1 MSLGMITVIVFGL
14 IVIMISI
21 YGNRLS
27 KKTAV
32 DYMVAG
38 REIGAFVMF
47 FYIAFVIYSAWT
59 FYGYPGF
66 LYLHGP
72 GFLVFALTAHFMFS
86 FLFFGCGPR
95 LWAVGRMY
103 GVISPLEYLE
113 QRYESPAVRVITA
126 VVLVIFILPYIG
138 AQCVGAGAGFQAALG
153 VPFWVGAAYIALLM
167 TSVVVL
173 GGMRTVAWVNV
184 LLGCIF
190 IAAFAGSLLWVIYQA
205 LPGGLAQA
213 AQDILARSPEQLS
226 LPGPKG
232 IMDYKMIFGLT
243 LVGIMAMGWPH
254 VVIGALTARNVK
266 VLRSFSILFII
277 LGGILF
283 YSVATLWGIIVGPA
297 LMPGLVGKGADAVV
311 QLVVQK
317 FLPAWFSVAVL
328 MAVVAAAM
336 STAGTQLMVAGIF
349 ITRDFVTKVIKR
361 TITDSEMLLWTRISL
376 IVVVVIS
383 TVLALL
389 RPVELGLFLTDL
401 SSPGLTQWLPLLL
414 GALFWKRANKYGAI
428 ASLVAGVVVLVI
440 AMNYKP
446 IRFGYPAVVIA
457 TLVNVV
463 TFVVVSLV
471 TKPTS
476 ADTIKKYFE
485 DVDGYLE
492 DLDKNKITTPGVS
505 AKT

>member
-86 FLFFGCGPR
+86 FLFFGLGPR

-153 VPFWVGAAYIALLM
+153 VPFWVGAAYIAVLM
-167 TSVVVL
+167 TIVVVL

-283 YSVATLWGIIVGPA
+283 YSVATLWGIIV
-297 LMPGLVGKGADAVV
+297 
-311 QLVVQK
+311 
-317 FLPAWFSVAVL
+317 
-328 MAVVAAAM
+328 AAAM

-361 TITDSEMLLWTRISL
+361 TITDAEMLLWTRISL

-383 TVLALL
+383 TGLALL

-428 ASLVAGVVVLVI
+428 ASLVAGVVILVI

-492 DLDKNKITTPGVS
+492 SLDKDKITTPGVS
-505 AKT
+505 AKP